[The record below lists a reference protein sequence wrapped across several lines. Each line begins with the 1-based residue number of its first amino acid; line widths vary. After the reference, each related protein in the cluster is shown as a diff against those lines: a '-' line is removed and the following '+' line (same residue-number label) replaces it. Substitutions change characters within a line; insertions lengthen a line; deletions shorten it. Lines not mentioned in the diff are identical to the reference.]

1 VAAVNGDE
9 DYTEGCCWECFPKP
23 HSSRLCQQLLRH
35 EHNEHEGSQHNNDNE
50 TTDIGGEG

>member
-1 VAAVNGDE
+1 MNDDE